1 VAPKQDEEQSGL
13 HRYPPFDTVLE
24 RLDGLPRKQA
34 RLARALLD
42 EPEVIAFGSIREVAA
57 RLDVN
62 AATVLRFAQVI
73 GYSGYQTLQAA
84 VRQAYL
90 QYAGLQPPA
99 EQRLLMQAGSALG
112 HLRTH
117 QRLDLDR
124 LYERLDEDE
133 LQTLCGAL
141 EDARRVLVCGEGAS
155 STLAALFTR
164 LLRHAGIRAE
174 HLPTGGADT
183 ALGLLG
189 LGDEDVVIGIS
200 LGLPFR
206 GPVDALRLGRRA
218 GARTIAITG
227 SAGSPC
233 ARDANHVVIAP
244 SQGLGLSFSVTPT
257 VALFETLVA
266 MLTSRRPELVASL
279 QRTLQDHY
287 VEEGLVV
294 DTLDPERREH

>member
-1 VAPKQDEEQSGL
+1 MAPKQDEEQSGL

-24 RLDGLPRKQA
+24 RLDSLPRKQA

-133 LQTLCGAL
+133 LQTLCAAL

-174 HLPTGGADT
+174 YLPTGGADT
-183 ALGLLG
+183 ALGLVG
-189 LGDEDVVIGIS
+189 LGEEDMVIGVS

-206 GPVDALRLGRRA
+206 SLVDALRLGRRA

-227 SAGSPC
+227 SAGSPA
-233 ARDANHVVIAP
+233 ARDADQVLIAP

-279 QRTLQDHY
+279 QRRLQDHY

-294 DTLDPERREH
+294 DTREPERRTH